1 MWTIDLNQMAVFAA
15 VVRAGSFTGAAR
27 AIAQPKSTVSK
38 RVAELERRL
47 GARLLQRSTRRV
59 QPTAEGAAYFERCER
74 VLRDA
79 EAADRAVLDS
89 DAEPRGPVRVTAPVA
104 MAGFLA
110 PIFERYLA
118 AHPAVALEVTL
129 LDRKVDLIQEGFDL
143 AVRAAPLRDS
153 ALVVRRLGATDRCL
167 CASPQLFATRRPP
180 RHPRELAHHACIAFR
195 TEPGKT
201 AWVFA
206 RAGKRLTVEVGG
218 RYSVSSGQLA
228 RSGALAGLG
237 IANLPRFLV
246 ADDLAAG
253 RLVPVLP
260 DWPLEAGHMHLLYP
274 SAVHLSPRVRALIDA
289 LVASLRLQHEP
300 VERVVGAG
308 ARGAQRGPR
317 SGR

>member
-27 AIAQPKSTVSK
+27 ALEQPKSTVSK

-59 QPTAEGAAYFERCER
+59 QPTVEGAAYFDRCTR
-74 VLRDA
+74 VLREA

-89 DAEPRGPVRVTAPVA
+89 DAEPRGPVRLTAAVA

-110 PIFERYLA
+110 PILERYLA
-118 AHPAVALEVTL
+118 AHPAVTLEVVL

-143 AVRAAPLRDS
+143 AVRAGPLRDS
-153 ALVVRRLGATDRCL
+153 ALVVRRLGVTDRCV
-167 CASPQLFATRRPP
+167 CASPSLFAQRRAP
-180 RHPRELAHHACIAFR
+180 RHPRELAQHACIALR
-195 TEPGKT
+195 SEAGKT
-201 AWVFA
+201 AWSFA
-206 RAGKRLTVEVGG
+206 RAGTRVTVEVSG
-218 RYSVSSGQLA
+218 RYSVSSAQLA

-260 DWPLEAGHMHLLYP
+260 DWPIDAGHIHLLYP

-289 LVASLRLQHEP
+289 LVGSFRLEHEP
-300 VERVVGAG
+300 VERVVRAG
-308 ARGAQRGPR
+308 PHGPQRRPQVR
-317 SGR
+317 R